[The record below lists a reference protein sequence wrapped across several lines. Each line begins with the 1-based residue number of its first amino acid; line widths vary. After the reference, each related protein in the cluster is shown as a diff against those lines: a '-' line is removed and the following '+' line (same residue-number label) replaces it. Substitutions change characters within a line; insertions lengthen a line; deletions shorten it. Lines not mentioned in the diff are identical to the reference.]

1 MSDTK
6 ATTKTQRLV
15 SVANNQAPKLS
26 ARQKIANGNM
36 SPTRSPLKRPKTS
49 MSDMKPPKEE
59 KKASEKV
66 RMTEESVELEH
77 LRIENANLRVKVL
90 VVSDLQE
97 QVKALQAQ
105 LDAAFRTNEQ

>member
-6 ATTKTQRLV
+6 AGAKSHRLV
-15 SVANNQAPKLS
+15 TVSNNQATKLS
-26 ARQKIANGNM
+26 ARQKITNGNM

-49 MSDMKPPKEE
+49 MSEMKAPKEE

-66 RMTEESVELEH
+66 HMTEQSVEIEH

-90 VVSDLQE
+90 VVSDL
-97 QVKALQAQ
+97 
-105 LDAAFRTNEQ
+105 